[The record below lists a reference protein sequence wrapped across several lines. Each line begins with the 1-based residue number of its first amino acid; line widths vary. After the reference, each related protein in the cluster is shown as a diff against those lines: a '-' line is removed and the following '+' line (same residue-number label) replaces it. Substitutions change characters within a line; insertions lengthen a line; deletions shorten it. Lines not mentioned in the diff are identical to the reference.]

1 MNAEELKQLKK
12 GDEIFIRARF
22 VNVLGDGDVMF
33 SHSAT
38 NAYDKVVREDSY
50 THPENVIISPPA
62 PKREPYRV
70 NEYEDFFDVGD
81 DKVELCVYW
90 KDTHPN
96 AKAAAEAERDR
107 LNAEHRKER
116 PHGNQ

>member
-1 MNAEELKQLKK
+1 MNSEELKQLKK

-70 NEYEDFFDVGD
+70 EESSDYYSV
-81 DKVELCVYW
+81 DKGIKEICVYW
-90 KDTHPN
+90 KDSHPN
-96 AKAAAEAERDR
+96 PKAAAEAECKR
-107 LNAEHRKER
+107 LNEEYRK
-116 PHGNQ
+116 NQNNG